1 MVVLRTAL
9 AVVAGFVAGSLLVF
23 AVESLGHR
31 VFPPPAGLD
40 PSDPA
45 SIRAAMAQLPVGA
58 LLAVLVAWIAGSFV
72 GGWVAALISRRV
84 VPALIVGLIILAA
97 SAANL
102 IMIPHP
108 LWFAISG
115 LLVILPAA
123 WLGGKV
129 ATRGQ
134 PHGAAHAA

>member
-1 MVVLRTAL
+1 MVIVRVILS
-9 AVVAGFVAGSLLVF
+9 VVAGVVAGTAVVF
-23 AVESLGHR
+23 LVESLGHR
-31 VFPPPAGLD
+31 VFPPPAGLN
-40 PSDPA
+40 PSDPE
-45 SIRAAMAQLPVGA
+45 SIRAAMAKLPIGA
-58 LLAVLVAWIAGSFV
+58 LLAVLVAWIAGSFA
-72 GGWVAALISRRV
+72 GGWLAALIARRV
-84 VPALIVGLIILAA
+84 VPALIVGFLILAA
-97 SAANL
+97 SAVNL

-108 LWFAISG
+108 VWFAIAG